1 MIKAKTFSVI
11 IPFAL
16 TFCIPAHAHALP
28 VEAVAPTQ
36 FQLETLQQLL
46 GDRFTQSDI
55 ERLLEHIK
63 SSASI
68 PSDLKRRL
76 RAGVSDLRLEY
87 GFQMAVLLA
96 RWKKAVPQ
104 LGGVDLD
111 ELFQRLERAL
121 DD

>member
-1 MIKAKTFSVI
+1 MIKAKTFSTI
-11 IPFAL
+11 TLFAMM
-16 TFCIPAHAHALP
+16 FFIPAHARALP
-28 VEAVAPTQ
+28 AEAVAPTQ
-36 FQLETLQQLL
+36 FQLETIQQLL
-46 GDRFTQSDI
+46 GDRLTRSDI

-96 RWKKAVPQ
+96 RWKRAVPQ
-104 LGGVDLD
+104 LGEVDLD